1 LLGKSP
7 RIAIVID
14 QVLAVLKMGTI
25 RLAPLARKILS
36 AMDLLAAQK
45 VSKKSSS
52 PAQLRY
58 YGGPKSP
65 MWRVQ

>member
-14 QVLAVLKMGTI
+14 QVAVLKMGTI